1 MLKKIFSCFSCTPT
15 HDHELPRITPVN
27 HSNKSQV
34 IVPVKDKTA
43 NNIRA
48 LPNELFLSIFEFLAT
63 PKEFATVSLTCK
75 DWHQIL
81 EKSSKESSLESAVCF
96 YLYQTLPKSIHLPDV
111 NKITRNTW
119 HANQN
124 QLERKEHLA
133 FYYKISIL
141 EDVEAS
147 LKSFSVQKKTLRGEQ
162 DFPLSGN
169 EVCIFKDKISK
180 LSIEKVRSD
189 AYPDT
194 EERTVGLEL
203 ASDASKPEHLSFFER
218 AAIQSVLTTLNKA
231 MQTKIQEENQKAQL
245 KTTKK

>member
-1 MLKKIFSCFSCTPT
+1 MLKNLFSCFSCTSA
-15 HDHELPRITPVN
+15 HDHQLPPITPVN
-27 HSNKSQV
+27 PSSKSQV
-34 IVPVKDKTA
+34 IVLAKDKTIS
-43 NNIRA
+43 NLQI
-48 LPNELFLSIFEFLAT
+48 LPNELLLRIFEFLAT
-63 PKEFATVSLTCK
+63 PKEFATVSVTCK
-75 DWHQIL
+75 DWYQIL
-81 EKSSKESSLESAVCF
+81 EKSSKDSSLESAVCF
-96 YLYQTLPKSIHLPDV
+96 YLYQTLPKNILLPDV
-111 NKITRNTW
+111 SKITRNTW

-141 EDVEAS
+141 KDVETS
-147 LKSFSVQKKTLRGEQ
+147 LKSFSVQKKSLRGEQ

-180 LSIEKVRSD
+180 LSIEKVRS
-189 AYPDT
+189 ATYPDT
-194 EERTVGLEL
+194 EERTIGLEL